1 MDVDR
6 AVQACVRLADEDG
19 RAVTA
24 CVCPADEDGE
34 FWSASAATSEAE
46 QLQEGLE
53 GAAEHRDTAGGEDT

>member
-46 QLQEGLE
+46 QLL
-53 GAAEHRDTAGGEDT
+53 AWKV